1 MNVRNL
7 FRVTAVLFLLA
18 GLGWLLT
25 PGSAAGMIGRDI
37 NPYEAYLV
45 RALGANSVGFAVLA
59 FLASRMAQSPERQ
72 AVATA
77 FLVFQLA
84 SLIVNLLAV
93 LGGVVPGGAGWIGV
107 ALNLVIALAFA
118 YFRFIRTEATVTPGL
133 QS

>member
-1 MNVRNL
+1 
-7 FRVTAVLFLLA
+7 
-18 GLGWLLT
+18 
-25 PGSAAGMIGRDI
+25 
-37 NPYEAYLV
+37 
-45 RALGANSVGFAVLA
+45 
-59 FLASRMAQSPERQ
+59 
-72 AVATA
+72 
-77 FLVFQLA
+77 VFQLA